1 MINQNRF
8 YLIII
13 GVLLLILSM
22 QKCGGGC
29 NFIPVLPPADT
40 IRTVDTV
47 HKVVIKE
54 VPTYIPQWRTR
65 IEYVHDTTRIID
77 TAYVIGDYYST
88 YFYQDSLI
96 NDTLCFYINDSISEN
111 KIKSRNLKYIML
123 FPTIRI
129 RDVVVQNKNEYY
141 VGLGLIGNQKGIN
154 YFGPEFL
161 LRTKKKDVYG
171 IGIGIDGNFTPNLSL
186 RTYWKIGK
194 K

>member
-1 MINQNRF
+1 
-8 YLIII
+8 
-13 GVLLLILSM
+13 M

-29 NFIPVLPPADT
+29 NLIPTLPPAKI
-40 IRTVDTV
+40 IRTIDTV
-47 HKVVIKE
+47 YTVVTKE
-54 VPTYIPQWRTR
+54 IPVYVPKWKTYIK
-65 IEYVHDTTRIID
+65 YVHDTTEIID

-111 KIKSRNLKYIML
+111 KIKSRNLKYTML
-123 FPTIRI
+123 FPTIKI
-129 RDVVVQNKNEYY
+129 TDVVIQNKNEYY
-141 VGLGLIGNQKGIN
+141 IGLGLVGNQKSIN

-171 IGIGIDGNFTPNLSL
+171 IGVGLDGNLQPNLSL
-186 RTYWKIGK
+186 RTYWKISK

>member
-1 MINQNRF
+1 
-8 YLIII
+8 
-13 GVLLLILSM
+13 M

-29 NFIPVLPPADT
+29 NFIPVLPPPIT

-47 HKVVIKE
+47 YTVITKE
-54 VPTYIPQWRTR
+54 IPTYIPKWKT
-65 IEYVHDTTRIID
+65 ITKYVHDTTETVD
-77 TAYVIGDYYST
+77 TTYVIGDYYST

-111 KIKSRNLKYIML
+111 KIKSRDLKYVMS
-123 FPTIRI
+123 FPTIKI
-129 RDVVVQNKNEYY
+129 HDVVIQNKNEYY

-171 IGIGIDGNFTPNLSL
+171 IGVGIDGNLKPNLSL

>member
-1 MINQNRF
+1 MNQNRF

-13 GVLLLILSM
+13 GVLAIILLM
-22 QKCGGGC
+22 QKCEGGC
-29 NFIPVLPPADT
+29 NLIPTLPPPVT

-47 HKVVIKE
+47 YTVVTKE
-54 VPTYIPQWRTR
+54 VPTYIPKWKTH
-65 IEYVHDTTRIID
+65 IKYVYDTTRIID

-111 KIKSRNLKYIML
+111 KIKSRSLKYIMS
-123 FPTIRI
+123 FPTIKI
-129 RDVVVQNKNEYY
+129 HDVVIQNKNEYY
-141 VGLGLIGNQKGIN
+141 IGLGLIGNQKGIN

-171 IGIGIDGNFTPNLSL
+171 IGMGIGGDLKPNLSL